1 MTPASNLSRVA
12 VTLTGASSG
21 TACLPYSVA
30 PHTLTCVLLVPARVQ
45 GVLDLSIAVGVAA
58 AFDLGQVN
66 VLAADPPGV
75 FAALPACCVMLLA
88 PFWICIWVKIFLCSP
103 RAPQLLHCLLLFEGV
118 FFPQTDA

>member
-21 TACLPYSVA
+21 TTCLPYSVA

-75 FAALPACCVMLLA
+75 FAALPACCVMGGLLGTILDLYLGKDFSVQSTGSSA
-88 PFWICIWVKIFLCSP
+88 SALFTPF
-103 RAPQLLHCLLLFEGV
+103 
-118 FFPQTDA
+118 